1 MSGSKSFLDHVLDQM
16 TRTGLKVTSR
26 PMFGGI
32 GLYSGPLFFGII
44 SKGDQLYFKVDDT
57 NRGDFEAAGMGPF
70 RPFGEEGETMNYMEV
85 PGTVLDDAEQLAVW
99 AEKAVEVA
107 RTKKALRRP
116 SPPPT
121 GKGKKK
127 FGKA

>member
-1 MSGSKSFLDHVLDQM
+1 MPGSKSFHDHVIDQL
-16 TRTGLKVTSR
+16 TRTGLKVASR
-26 PMFGGI
+26 PMFGGV

-44 SKGDQLYFKVDDT
+44 ARNDALYFKVDDT
-57 NRGDFEAAGMGPF
+57 NRPDFVAAGMNPF

-85 PGTVLDDAEQLAVW
+85 PGGVLDDAEQLAVW

-107 RTKKALRRP
+107 RAKKARRP

-127 FGKA
+127 FGKG